1 MNPSS
6 SSDYVRIFDTS
17 LRDGEQA
24 PGFGMTIDEKL
35 RLARQLERLGVDV
48 IEAGFPAASDG
59 DFEAVRTVANEVRGA
74 VVCGLAR
81 ANDGDVDR
89 ALAAV
94 EKAAHPGL
102 HTFIATSDI
111 HLHHKLK
118 MSRSEVIQAATRAVA
133 RARAHVPHVEFSAE
147 DATRSDVDFLV
158 EVFSATI
165 AAGATVINVP
175 DTVGYAIPHVYGELI
190 RTLKARVSGIEKVVI
205 SAHCH
210 DDLGLAVSNSLAGV
224 LAGVRQ
230 VECTINGIGERAG
243 NTSMEEVVMALR
255 TRKDVFGVE
264 TRIHAEQLYP
274 ASRLLTQIT
283 GVAVAPNKAIVGAN
297 AFAHEAGIHQD
308 GVLKEKL
315 TYEIM
320 TPQSVGV
327 LTNRLVL
334 GKHSGRHAFRE
345 RLKELGHGDLTE
357 PELEAAFRRFKALGD
372 RKKEVYDEDLEAIV
386 QAEGAERRAERYRL
400 ISLSVM
406 SGSDAIPTAA
416 VKIEIGGELKSD
428 SGIGDG
434 PVDAVFQT
442 IARVVGTEAK
452 LVNYSVNAITG
463 GTDAQGEVSV
473 RLAMDGI
480 TVSGDAADPDII
492 LASARAYVN
501 ALNRLEDRRMRA
513 AQSRPTG
520 P

>member
-1 MNPSS
+1 MSEQDG
-6 SSDYVRIFDTS
+6 SDYVRIFDTT

-35 RLARQLERLGVDV
+35 RLGRQLERLGVDV
-48 IEAGFPAASDG
+48 IEAGFPAASEG
-59 DFEAVRTVANEVRGA
+59 DFEAVRRVASELKRP
-74 VVCGLAR
+74 VVLGLAR
-81 ANDGDVDR
+81 ANDGDIDR
-89 ALAAV
+89 ALAAIAP
-94 EKAAHPGL
+94 AARPGL

-111 HLHHKLK
+111 HLQHKLK
-118 MSRSEVIQAATRAVA
+118 MTRPEVVAAAVRAVK
-133 RARAHVPHVEFSAE
+133 RAKAHVDHVEFSAE

-158 EVFSATI
+158 EILTA
-165 AAGATVINVP
+165 ALEAGATVLNVP

-190 RTLKARVSGIEKVVI
+190 RTLRARIPGVERAIL

-224 LAGVRQ
+224 AAGVRQ

-243 NTSMEEVVMALR
+243 NTSMEEVVMALKM
-255 TRKDVFGVE
+255 RKDVFGVE
-264 TRIHAEQLYP
+264 TRIQTEQIYSS
-274 ASRLLTQIT
+274 SRLLTQIT
-283 GVAVAPNKAIVGAN
+283 GVAVPPNKAIVGAN

-327 LTNRLVL
+327 PTNRLVL

-345 RLKELGHGDLTE
+345 RLKQLGYGDLTDE
-357 PELEAAFRRFKALGD
+357 EIEAAFKRFKALGD

-386 QAEGAERRAERYRL
+386 REEEADQQSEQYRL

-406 SGSDAIPTAA
+406 SGSDAIPTAS
-416 VKIEIGGELKSD
+416 VRMEIAGEMRSD

-442 IARVVGTEAK
+442 IARVVGADAK
-452 LVNYSVNAITG
+452 LVNYAVNAITG

-473 RLAMDGI
+473 RLAQNGI

-501 ALNRLEDRRMRA
+501 ALNRLEVRRARA
-513 AQSRPTG
+513 SLRPTG

>member
-1 MNPSS
+1 MSAQAYD
-6 SSDYVRIFDTS
+6 DYVRIFDTT

-24 PGFGMTIDEKL
+24 PGFGMTIDEKV
-35 RLARQLERLGVDV
+35 RLGRQLERLGVDV
-48 IEAGFPAASDG
+48 IEAGFPAASEG
-59 DFEAVRTVANEVRGA
+59 DFEAVRKVASEIRTPI
-74 VVCGLAR
+74 VCGLAR
-81 ANDGDVDR
+81 ANEADIDR
-89 ALAAV
+89 AIAAV
-94 EKAAHPGL
+94 EKAARPGL

-111 HLHHKLK
+111 HLKHKLK
-118 MSRSEVIQAATRAVA
+118 MSRAEVVAAAVKA
-133 RARAHVPHVEFSAE
+133 VERARRHVPHVEFSAE

-158 EVFSATI
+158 EVFSAAI
-165 AAGATVINVP
+165 EAGANVINVP
-175 DTVGYAIPHVYGELI
+175 DTVGYAIPHVYAELI
-190 RTLKARVSGIEKVVI
+190 QALRSRVKGIEKAVI

-210 DDLGLAVSNSLAGV
+210 DDLGLAASNSLAGV
-224 LAGVRQ
+224 VAGVRQ

-264 TRIHAEQLYP
+264 TRIQTEQIYSS
-274 ASRLLTQIT
+274 SRLLTQIT
-283 GVAVAPNKAIVGAN
+283 GVAVPPNKAIVGAN

-327 LTNRLVL
+327 PTNRLVL

-345 RLKELGHGDLTE
+345 RLRELGYADLSE
-357 PELEAAFRRFKALGD
+357 AELEAAFRRFKTLGD

-386 QAEGAERRAERYRL
+386 HEEGADRRAEQYRL

-416 VKIEIGGELKSD
+416 VRIEIGGVLKSD

-452 LVNYSVNAITG
+452 LVNYAVNAITG

-501 ALNRLEDRRMRA
+501 ALNRLEERRSRA
-513 AQSRPTG
+513 TQARTVG